1 MTVPVARRA
10 GRVLL
15 VDADDRL
22 LLFRGGDPV
31 APEVG
36 TWWFTPGGGLDA
48 DETFAE
54 AAARELREETGLA
67 VAVEALGDQV
77 HTRVAD
83 FHWNGGHYRQS
94 EEYFLLRVDSHD
106 VVADGLSPL
115 EVASFVEHRWWSRRE
130 LADTTDTVHPVELAD
145 LLLRLGIA

>member
-15 VDADDRL
+15 IDAHDRV
-22 LLFRGGDPV
+22 LLFRGGDPI
-31 APEVG
+31 APDAG
-36 TWWFTPGGGLDA
+36 TWWFTPGGGLDEGESFA
-48 DETFAE
+48 D

-67 VAVEALGDQV
+67 IAVEALGPLV

-94 EEYFLLRVDSHD
+94 EEYFLLRVAGHD

-115 EVASFVEHRWWSRRE
+115 EVASFVEHRWWSRDE
-130 LADTTDTVHPVELAD
+130 LAATTDVVHPVELAD

>member
-15 VDADDRL
+15 VDARDRV
-22 LLFRGGDPV
+22 LLFRGGDPL
-31 APEVG
+31 APQVG
-36 TWWFTPGGGLDA
+36 TWWFTPGGGLDEGESFA
-48 DETFAE
+48 D

-67 VAVEALGDQV
+67 VTPSDLGPQV

-83 FHWNGGHYRQS
+83 FSWNGGHWRQS
-94 EEYFLLRVDSHD
+94 EEYFLLRVDAHD

-115 EVASFVEHRWWSRRE
+115 EQASFVEHRWWTRRE
-130 LADTTDTVHPVELAD
+130 LADTADTIHPVELVD
-145 LLLRLGIA
+145 LLARLGLP

>member
-15 VDADDRL
+15 VDALDRV

-31 APEVG
+31 SPAAG
-36 TWWFTPGGGLDA
+36 TWWFTPGGGLD
-48 DETFAE
+48 EGESFAA

-67 VAVEALGDQV
+67 VALDALGEQV

-83 FHWNGGHYRQS
+83 FQWNGGHYRQS
-94 EEYFLLRVDSHD
+94 EEYFLLRVASHD

-115 EVASFVEHRWWSRRE
+115 ERASFVEHRWWTRAE
-130 LADTTDTVHPVELAD
+130 LLATSDTVHPVELAD
-145 LLLRLGIA
+145 LLQRLGIA